1 MTVTNHPTTRNVL
14 TEQLADQMFKDRKI
28 RRAITRE
35 SHLMFFHFYFAHY
48 VTCQTAPFH
57 FELFRYTEDDTIKNL
72 IVVAFR
78 GSGKSTLM
86 TMSYPLWAILGRQRK
101 KFVLILCQTR
111 SQAKQHMMN
120 VKRELESNGLLK
132 NDLGPFQ
139 EESDEWGSTS
149 LVFSQLNARITA
161 ASTEQSIRG
170 LRHHQYRPDVIIGD
184 DLENLASTRTHE
196 ARQKTY
202 DWLNGEALPAGN
214 RQTRLILIGNF
225 LHEDALLPRMK
236 REIDVGNIKGIFR
249 AYPLVRNDETISWPG
264 MYPTHESIEE
274 LRREKGEVAFLREY
288 QLKIISLAGQ
298 VVKQEWIQYYDPLH
312 MPDLSTY
319 RYTILSADLAS
330 SQKDTA
336 DYTAI
341 VGARVY
347 GYGKDLRVLILPN
360 PINERLM
367 FPPSIRKLKDLFDE
381 LSRDGNT
388 VKLIIEDVGFQAVT
402 VQQLI
407 EDGYPAQGW
416 HPGSSDKRARLTA
429 YSTAIQYGQVL
440 FPNQGAN
447 PLIRQIIGF
456 GSESHDDLVDAF
468 TMLLAVVKEDKSQ
481 PTKRIKI
488 SKSGFYSISRRGSV
502 DWAER
507 EDRTM
512 LRSINSRPGAW
523 RRLIG

>member
-1 MTVTNHPTTRNVL
+1 
-14 TEQLADQMFKDRKI
+14 MFKDRKV

-35 SHLMFFHFYFAHY
+35 SHLLFFHFYFAHY
-48 VTCQTAPFH
+48 VTYETAVFH
-57 FELFRYTEDDTIKNL
+57 FELFKYTEDEAIKNL

-120 VKRELESNGLLK
+120 VKRELESNVLLK
-132 NDLGPFQ
+132 NDLGPFR
-139 EESDEWGSTS
+139 EESDEWGSMA
-149 LVFSQLNARITA
+149 LVFSRLNARITA

-170 LRHHQYRPDVIIGD
+170 LRHYQHRPDVIIGD
-184 DLENLASTRTHE
+184 DLEDLASTRTHE

-202 DWLNGEALPAGN
+202 DWLMGEALPAGTQ
-214 RQTRLILIGNF
+214 QTRLILIGNF

-236 REIDVGNIKGIFR
+236 RQIDAENIKGVFR
-249 AYPLVRNDETISWPG
+249 AYPLVRDDETISWPG
-264 MYPTHESIEE
+264 MYPTHDIIEE
-274 LRREKGEVAFLREY
+274 LRRKEGEEAFLREF
-288 QLKIISLAGQ
+288 QLKIISPAGQ
-298 VVKQEWIQYYDPLH
+298 VVKQEWIQFYDPQNL
-312 MPDLSTY
+312 PNPSTY

-341 VGARVY
+341 VAARVY
-347 GYGKDLRVLILPN
+347 GYGKDLRVLMLPN
-360 PINERLM
+360 PVNERML
-367 FPPSIRKLKDLFDE
+367 FPPSIKRLKDLYDE
-381 LSRDGNT
+381 LSRGGNP

-402 VQQLI
+402 VQQLV
-407 EDGYPAQGW
+407 EDGYPAKGW

-440 FPNQGAN
+440 FPNQGAES
-447 PLIRQIIGF
+447 LIRQIVGF
-456 GSESHDDLVDAF
+456 GSEAHDDLVDAF

-481 PTKRIKI
+481 PTRRIYINKR
-488 SKSGFYSISRRGSV
+488 GFYYRG
-502 DWAER
+502 
-507 EDRTM
+507 
-512 LRSINSRPGAW
+512 
-523 RRLIG
+523 

>member
-1 MTVTNHPTTRNVL
+1 
-14 TEQLADQMFKDRKI
+14 
-28 RRAITRE
+28 
-35 SHLMFFHFYFAHY
+35 
-48 VTCQTAPFH
+48 
-57 FELFRYTEDDTIKNL
+57 
-72 IVVAFR
+72 
-78 GSGKSTLM
+78 M

-120 VKRELESNGLLK
+120 VKRELEGNRLLK

-139 EESDEWGSTS
+139 EESDEWGSMA
-149 LVFSQLNARITA
+149 LVFSRLNARITA

-170 LRHHQYRPDVIIGD
+170 LRHHQHRPDVIIGD
-184 DLENLASTRTHE
+184 DLEDLASTRTHE

-202 DWLNGEALPAGN
+202 DWLMGEVLPAGTP
-214 RQTRLILIGNF
+214 QTRMILIGNF

-236 REIDVGNIKGIFR
+236 RQIDAENIKGIFR
-249 AYPLVRNDETISWPG
+249 AYPLVRDNETISWPG
-264 MYPTHESIEE
+264 MYPTHEVIEE
-274 LRREKGEVAFLREY
+274 LRRKEGEEAFLREF
-288 QLKIISLAGQ
+288 QLKIISPAGQ
-298 VVKQEWIQYYDPLH
+298 VVKQEWIQFYDPQNL
-312 MPDLSTY
+312 PNPSTY

-341 VGARVY
+341 VAARVY
-347 GYGKDLRVLILPN
+347 GYGKDLRVFILPN
-360 PINERLM
+360 PVNERLL
-367 FPPSIRKLKDLFDE
+367 FPPSIRKLKDLYDE

-402 VQQLI
+402 VQQLV

-440 FPNQGAN
+440 FPNQGTKA
-447 PLIRQIIGF
+447 LIRQIVGF
-456 GSESHDDLVDAF
+456 GSEAHDDLVDAF
-468 TMLLAVVKEDKSQ
+468 TMLLAVVKEDKSS
-481 PTKRIKI
+481 PPVRIRI
-488 SKSGFYSISRRGSV
+488 NKSSFYQMHRRGLGN
-502 DWAER
+502 WAER
-507 EDRTM
+507 EDRAM
-512 LRSINSRPGAW
+512 LHRINGRPGAW